1 MDMQDHDA
9 ITLLQSGDIGGLDAL
24 VRQYQYQAVRAAT
37 LIIRDRAAAEDV
49 VQSAFLRLVGS
60 IQRFD
65 SRRPFAP
72 WFLRIVVNDA
82 IKEAQRRSRYASLDH
97 PDDAADLAG
106 TLLAAAEGQPERVSE
121 QGETREAVVRALN
134 HLTPLQRAAIVQ
146 RYYLGMNEAEMARAG
161 STSAGA
167 IKLRLFAA
175 RERLRTLLQS
185 LTSESVHSK
194 SK

>member
-1 MDMQDHDA
+1 MQDHDA

-97 PDDAADLAG
+97 PDDAAALAG

-121 QGETREAVVRALN
+121 QGETREAVARALN

-161 STSAGA
+161 ATSAGA

-185 LTSESVHSK
+185 LTSESVHPK

>member
-1 MDMQDHDA
+1 MQDHDA
-9 ITLLQSGDIGGLDAL
+9 ITLLRSGDIGGLDAL

-60 IQRFD
+60 IQGFD
-65 SRRPFAP
+65 TRRPFAP

-97 PDDAADLAG
+97 PDDAAALAG
-106 TLLAAAEGQPERVSE
+106 TLLAAADGEPERVSE

-146 RYYLGMNEAEMARAG
+146 RYYLGMNEAEMASAG
-161 STSAGA
+161 ATSPGA

-175 RERLRTLLQS
+175 RERLRTLLHS
-185 LTSESVHSK
+185 LTNESAHSK